1 MENIQ
6 QKLDELK
13 LEMKRVRDE
22 AQLQAH
28 LGKTEIADQLEVLE
42 REWDTLKAKAR
53 PFTEETEKTLEN
65 TGEALELAAN
75 ELMAGFKRIRKLF

>member
-6 QKLDELK
+6 QKLEELK

-22 AQLQAH
+22 VQLQSH
-28 LGKTEIADQLEVLE
+28 LGKAEIADQLEMLE

-53 PFTEETEKTLEN
+53 PFTEETGKTLEN
-65 TGEALELAAN
+65 TGEALELAVN
-75 ELMAGFKRIRKLF
+75 EIKAGLKRIRKLF